1 MLPPITWTDASEE
14 HIGQRHNVFPMEV
27 EQVLFSRPRWQTP
40 SREGTTVVFGQTDAG
55 RYLAIVTAPAD
66 DGGTY
71 IVTARPMTD
80 TERKAFLKKGR

>member
-14 HIGQRHNVFPMEV
+14 HIARHNVLPSEV

-55 RYLAIVTAPAD
+55 KYLAIVTAPAD

-71 IVTARPMTD
+71 IVTARSMTA